1 MVLERVATP
10 HVKIGVFG
18 IGLHAYWDQ
27 FPGLKERL
35 EGYQRDVEQRLRALG
50 ADVISAGLV
59 DTLRPRARLASD
71 LPGKTSISSSATSAP
86 MPPPRR
92 SSRPCKASTV
102 PVLVL
107 NLQPTPALDYERTD
121 TGEWLANCCVCCVP
135 ELAGAFTRCG
145 IPFNVVSGLLREED
159 GPAGAQAWREIGD
172 WVAAAG
178 AARALRG
185 GRLGFLGHTY
195 PGMLDLYSD
204 FTMITGQT
212 GLHVEI
218 LEIDDLQARVDA
230 ATPDEVRR
238 HLDVVRASFEISED
252 SPSDP
257 LARAPHPDDLE
268 WAARVSAG
276 LDALQRD
283 FALDALAYY
292 YRGLGG
298 NAAERLG
305 AGLILGNTL
314 LTGRGVPCAGE
325 GDAKTAIA
333 MLIMDRLGAGGSFTE
348 FAAMDFVDDF
358 LLMGHDGPF
367 HLAIA
372 EGRPILRGLELFHG
386 KRGGGVSVEARV
398 KTGPVTIL
406 TVTQTA
412 DGRLKLLTAEGES
425 LPGPTLRVGNTTS
438 RIAFPLPPAEFINRW
453 CNHGPTHHCALGVGH
468 HAARIAK
475 VARLLGLEVVARGL
489 SASGLSPSIAIRRG
503 GLGTLDSILLARP
516 CGTQSALGQPRRTED
531 APRDETILAVFT

>member
-1 MVLERVATP
+1 MVLERVSAP
-10 HVKIGVFG
+10 SVSVGVFG
-18 IGLHAYWDQ
+18 IGLHAYWEQ

-35 EGYQRDVEQRLRALG
+35 AGYQREVEAGLRAAG
-50 ADVISAGLV
+50 AEVVSAGLV
-59 DTLRPRARLASD
+59 DTAPAARTAGHTFTGADVD
-71 LPGKTSISSSATSAP
+71 LVVCYVGTYATSSQVVPAV
-86 MPPPRR
+86 RDVGR
-92 SSRPCKASTV
+92 

-121 TGEWLANCCVCCVP
+121 TGEWLANCSVCCVP
-135 ELAGAFTRCG
+135 ELAGAFARCD
-145 IPFNVVSGLLREED
+145 IPFNVVTGLLREGD
-159 GPAGAQAWREIGD
+159 GPAGARAWQEIRD

-178 AARALRG
+178 AVRALRA

-212 GLHVEI
+212 GLHVEL
-218 LEIDDLQARVDA
+218 LEIDDLQARVEA
-230 ATPDEVRR
+230 ATEVDVRE
-238 HLDVVRASFEISED
+238 HLAAVRASFEISED

-257 LARAPHPDDLE
+257 LARAPHPDDLA
-268 WAARVSAG
+268 WAARVSVG
-276 LDALQRD
+276 LDTLCRD
-283 FALDALAYY
+283 VGLDALAYY

-298 NAAERLG
+298 NDQERLA

-333 MLIMDRLGAGGSFTE
+333 MLILDRLGAGGSFTE
-348 FAAMDFVDDF
+348 FCAMDFVDDF

-372 EGRPILRGLELFHG
+372 EGRPILRGLGLFHG
-386 KRGGGVSVEARV
+386 KRGSGVAVEARV

-406 TVTQTA
+406 TMTQTA

-438 RIAFPLPPAEFINRW
+438 RIAFPLPPAEFMNRW
-453 CNHGPTHHCALGVGH
+453 CALGPTHHCALGVGH
-468 HAARIAK
+468 HAGRLAK
-475 VARLLGLEVVARGL
+475 VGRLLGLDV
-489 SASGLSPSIAIRRG
+489 SH
-503 GLGTLDSILLARP
+503 LG
-516 CGTQSALGQPRRTED
+516 
-531 APRDETILAVFT
+531 

>member
-1 MVLERVATP
+1 VGVVLERVATP
-10 HVKIGVFG
+10 QVKIGIFG
-18 IGLHAYWDQ
+18 IGLRAYWDQ

-35 EGYQRDVEQRLRALG
+35 EGYQRYVEQRLRSLA

-59 DTLRPRARLASD
+59 DTASAAKEAGVEFTREDVD
-71 LPGKTSISSSATSAP
+71 LIVCYVGTYATSSQVVPAVQGIN
-86 MPPPRR
+86 R
-92 SSRPCKASTV
+92 

-107 NLQPTPALDYERTD
+107 NLQPSPALDYEQTD

-159 GPAGAQAWREIGD
+159 GPAGTEAWREIGD
-172 WVAAAG
+172 WVAAAI
-178 AARALRG
+178 AARTLRT

-204 FTMITGQT
+204 FTTTTGQT
-212 GLHVEI
+212 GLQVEI
-218 LEIDDLQARVDA
+218 LEIDDVQARVDA
-230 ATPDEVRR
+230 ATPDEVHRY
-238 HLDVVRASFEISED
+238 LDVVHMSFEISED

-257 LARAPHPDDLE
+257 LARAPNADDLQ

-276 LDALQRD
+276 LDALRRD

-298 NAAERLG
+298 NAGERLG
-305 AGLILGNTL
+305 ASLILGNTL
-314 LTGRGVPCAGE
+314 LTARGVPCAGE

-333 MLIMDRLGAGGSFTE
+333 MLILDRLGAGGSFTE

-412 DGRLKLLTAEGES
+412 DGRLKLLTAEGKS

-438 RIAFPLPPAEFINRW
+438 RIAFPLRPAEFVNRW
-453 CNHGPTHHCALGVGH
+453 CSHGPTHHCALGVGH
-468 HAARIAK
+468 HATRVAK
-475 VARLLGLEVVARGL
+475 VARLLGLDLVHV
-489 SASGLSPSIAIRRG
+489 S
-503 GLGTLDSILLARP
+503 
-516 CGTQSALGQPRRTED
+516 
-531 APRDETILAVFT
+531 

>member
-1 MVLERVATP
+1 MVLQRAPSPRVK
-10 HVKIGVFG
+10 VGVFG
-18 IGLHAYWDQ
+18 IGLQAYWEQ

-35 EGYQRDVEQRLRALG
+35 ESYQREVEAGLRVAG
-50 ADVISAGLV
+50 ADVVSVGLV
-59 DTLRPRARLASD
+59 DTAAAARDSGDRFVSEDVD
-71 LPGKTSISSSATSAP
+71 LIVCYVGTYATSSQV
-86 MPPPRR
+86 MPAVRDVGR
-92 SSRPCKASTV
+92 

-107 NLQPTPALDYERTD
+107 NLQPTPALDYERTG
-121 TGEWLANCCVCCVP
+121 TGEWLANVSVCCVP
-135 ELAGAFTRCG
+135 ELAGVFTRCG
-145 IPFNVVSGLLREED
+145 IPFNVVSGLLRPAD
-159 GPAGAQAWREIGD
+159 GPAGERAWREISD
-172 WVAAAG
+172 WVAAARV
-178 AARALRG
+178 ARTLRR

-204 FTMITGQT
+204 FTMITAQT

-218 LEIDDLQARVDA
+218 LEIDDLQTRVDA
-230 ATPDEVRR
+230 AAPAEIRD
-238 HLDVVRASFEISED
+238 HLEIAQQAFEISED

-276 LDALQRD
+276 LDALRQD
-283 FALDALAYY
+283 FDLDALAYY
-292 YRGLGG
+292 YRGLDG

-333 MLIMDRLGAGGSFTE
+333 MLIMDRLGGGGSYTE
-348 FAAMDFVDDF
+348 FCAMDFVDDF

-372 EGRPILRGLELFHG
+372 EGRPVLRGLGLFHG
-386 KRGGGVSVEARV
+386 KRGSGIAVEARV

-406 TVTQTA
+406 TVTQTV
-412 DGRLKLLTAEGES
+412 DGRLKLLVAEGES
-425 LPGPTLRVGNTTS
+425 LPGPTLRIGNTTS
-438 RIAFPLPPAEFINRW
+438 RIAFALPPAEFINRW
-453 CNHGPTHHCALGVGH
+453 CELGPTHHCALGVGY

-475 VARLLGLEVVARGL
+475 VGKLVGLEVAQV
-489 SASGLSPSIAIRRG
+489 
-503 GLGTLDSILLARP
+503 D
-516 CGTQSALGQPRRTED
+516 
-531 APRDETILAVFT
+531 